1 VLDLLWVVDVDGVP
15 LVIDAAVR
23 SAGWAQVRAE
33 LLQVVESIRIRSSV
47 GGDGRRADQ
56 RRSSL
61 NRVRPTGSARP
72 GDTSVGIHDRRTPRY
87 RCWWTLR
94 SWTTLRASASASTH
108 AFGEAQP
115 ERKGSCLQNSLR
127 TTSPGSPGSRR
138 ATHER
143 RGPAWHLTTDDEVAV
158 RCLSHASKVVLGHRP
173 PVEHIQPEAGTRE

>member
-1 VLDLLWVVDVDGVP
+1 MLDLLWVVDVDGVP

-72 GDTSVGIHDRRTPRY
+72 SDTSVGI
-87 RCWWTLR
+87 
-94 SWTTLRASASASTH
+94 A
-108 AFGEAQP
+108 G
-115 ERKGSCLQNSLR
+115 
-127 TTSPGSPGSRR
+127 
-138 ATHER
+138 
-143 RGPAWHLTTDDEVAV
+143 
-158 RCLSHASKVVLGHRP
+158 RP
-173 PVEHIQPEAGTRE
+173 DIGAGGR